1 MTDTATQSE
10 LEIGAS
16 PTKREA
22 VESELR
28 NDAGRSDREIARV
41 VGCDHKTV
49 AARRREMGIA
59 SPMGNSTPSPD
70 EFRSMLV
77 NGINDFDDK
86 CPPESAEETVDRMI
100 ADGKISH
107 ATAGSG
113 GEGTSHASR
122 VVQATPGVTVLCAQ
136 QDEIE
141 IAFNKDGDAILTQ
154 KSWPDEDA
162 VIIISRENI
171 DVFIDRLTDALGIPS
186 FGRP

>member
-1 MTDTATQSE
+1 MTDTATQHE

-22 VESELR
+22 IELELR
-28 NDAGRSDREIARV
+28 NDADRSDREIARV

-59 SPMGNSTPSPD
+59 PPLGNSPPSPD
-70 EFRSMLV
+70 EFRSMLA
-77 NGINDFDDK
+77 NGIRDFDDK
-86 CPPESAEETVDRMI
+86 CPPESADDTVDRMI
-100 ADGKISH
+100 ADGKINH

-141 IAFNKDGDAILTQ
+141 ISFDEDGDAIITQ
-154 KSWPDEDA
+154 KRWPDEDQT
-162 VIIISRENI
+162 IIISRENI
-171 DVFIDRLTDALGIPS
+171 DTFIDRLTDALGIPS